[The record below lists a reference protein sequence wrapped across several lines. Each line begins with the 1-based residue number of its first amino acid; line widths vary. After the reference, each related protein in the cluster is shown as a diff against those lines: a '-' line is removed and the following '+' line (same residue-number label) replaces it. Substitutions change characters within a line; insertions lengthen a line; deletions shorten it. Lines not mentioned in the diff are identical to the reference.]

1 MKIHTALL
9 LSLFFS
15 ATAFASPVSAPAG
28 DATTLLPE
36 MTATQTPVVNE
47 APLMVFNREVMV
59 FRSSLLGVSPGDR
72 ANRAKAR
79 ISQTLAENPNAVIST
94 EDNTLGTLF
103 KLDQILVFVITPGDL
118 DVLSQQTMQAA
129 VSDTRSRLDSAIR
142 ESRNSRNVDRLL
154 RSIAVSLG
162 VTAIFLFLLWLF
174 GRVRRMIARRL
185 VAITENA
192 HIVVKG
198 VELISRLRILHT
210 ALSVNRIVYFGIV
223 VFLLYEW
230 VSICLAQFPY
240 TRPWAN
246 GLNAFLVNTAS
257 KMGLATLN
265 AMPSL
270 LTATVIFMLAYW
282 LTRISGAFFKRI
294 ENKQIQFEHLDA
306 ELAEPTRK
314 IAAVVIWLFA
324 LVMAYPY
331 LPGSDSAAF
340 KGVSVLVGV
349 MLSLGASSIVS
360 QGASGL
366 ILTYSRS
373 FRPGEY
379 VRIGEHE
386 GTITD
391 LGIFN
396 TRMRTG
402 MGEEITLSNST
413 VFTSVTKNYSRAT
426 EGKGYVLDTAVTIG
440 YDTPWRQVE
449 AMLLEAAKMTDG
461 IYNTPAPRVFQT
473 SLTDFYPEYRLV
485 CHAHP
490 AEPRPRAIALSD
502 LHANI
507 QDVFNRYGVQIMSP
521 HYVQDPAKE
530 KTVPEERKYQLPAK
544 PPA

>member
-72 ANRAKAR
+72 ADRAKAR

-103 KLDQILVFVITPGDL
+103 KLDQVLVFAITPGDL

-246 GLNAFLVNTAS
+246 GLNAFLVSTAS
-257 KMGLATLN
+257 KLGLATLN

-282 LTRISGAFFKRI
+282 ITRISGAFFKQI

-340 KGVSVLVGV
+340 KGVSVLVGI

-396 TRMRTG
+396 TRMRSG
-402 MGEEITLSNST
+402 MGE
-413 VFTSVTKNYSRAT
+413 
-426 EGKGYVLDTAVTIG
+426 
-440 YDTPWRQVE
+440 
-449 AMLLEAAKMTDG
+449 
-461 IYNTPAPRVFQT
+461 
-473 SLTDFYPEYRLV
+473 
-485 CHAHP
+485 
-490 AEPRPRAIALSD
+490 
-502 LHANI
+502 
-507 QDVFNRYGVQIMSP
+507 
-521 HYVQDPAKE
+521 
-530 KTVPEERKYQLPAK
+530 
-544 PPA
+544 